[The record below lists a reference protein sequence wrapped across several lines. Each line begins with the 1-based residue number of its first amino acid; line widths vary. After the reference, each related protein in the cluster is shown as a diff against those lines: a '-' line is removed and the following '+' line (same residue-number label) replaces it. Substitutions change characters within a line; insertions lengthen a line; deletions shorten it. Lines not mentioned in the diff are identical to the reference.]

1 MVAYYSSIWELFYS
15 LLVALYQIWYCYIL
29 TMLLYLLVDGGATF
43 DAFYFVKWLIN
54 LLRFK

>member
-1 MVAYYSSIWELFYS
+1 LI
-15 LLVALYQIWYCYIL
+15 
-29 TMLLYLLVDGGATF
+29 LLYPDHALVLLVDGGATF